1 MVKNIKLSGV
11 VLTRDLNTFSPYYVV
26 NFHEGSDS
34 TLVTSGR
41 KNTNCIKYFPNKKY
55 KINKKFNRLIK
66 EVTKI
71 KEIFKSEIDVEFCIN
86 KSGKVFILQAR
97 KLNIPRKNLISL
109 VDKKNF
115 YKIC

>member
-41 KNTNCIKYFPNKKY
+41 KNKIVLNIFLIKY

-86 KSGKVFILQAR
+86 KSGKVFILQTR
-97 KLNIPRKNLISL
+97 KLNIPEKFNL
-109 VDKKNF
+109 F
-115 YKIC
+115 G